1 MSYLTKWL
9 LTFWARVCLHST
21 VSEHVSFQICSSTKW
36 LLALDKS
43 VCSFFAVGDH
53 VSLQMSYLTKWLL
66 AFWASVGFSPLWMSI
81 CVFKVPARPNN
92 FLHSEQICIF
102 SPLWVSICWFRCPAE
117 PNDFLHWT
125 QLNILSLLWVSI
137 RLFRI
142 SGQPNDFWHPAQLC
156 IFFLRCR
163 FLLALTC
170 NNQCKL
176 ISRVDNSSAD
186 VQTLHQNSLIAD
198 NLHISTLIF
207 FTYYGLLYFI
217 IQGVSYLP
225 NNKL

>member
-1 MSYLTKWL
+1 MPSLHCEWACVLSNMKL
-9 LTFWARVCLHST
+9 DQMTFGIGHKR
-21 VSEHVSFQICSSTKW
+21 IY
-36 LLALDKS
+36 
-43 VCSFFAVGDH
+43 SFFAVGDH

-66 AFWASVGFSPLWMSI
+66 AFWASVGFSPLWMSM

-102 SPLWVSICWFRCPAE
+102 SPLWVSLCWFRCPAE

-156 IFFLRCR
+156 IFFLRWAVSLS
-163 FLLALTC
+163 FG
-170 NNQCKL
+170 
-176 ISRVDNSSAD
+176 VD
-186 VQTLHQNSLIAD
+186 L
-198 NLHISTLIF
+198 
-207 FTYYGLLYFI
+207 
-217 IQGVSYLP
+217 
-225 NNKL
+225 